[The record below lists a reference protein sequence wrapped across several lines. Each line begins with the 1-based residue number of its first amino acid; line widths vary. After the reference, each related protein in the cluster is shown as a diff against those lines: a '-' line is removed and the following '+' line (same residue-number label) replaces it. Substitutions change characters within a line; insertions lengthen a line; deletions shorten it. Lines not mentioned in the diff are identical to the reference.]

1 MKLNV
6 ANESALWKTEGG
18 KWVQARQAARCS
30 RGARRLLRGAVGL
43 LGVAFVAAAMALPA
57 FAQSYPNQPIRFI
70 VPFPP
75 GGGTDFTARI
85 VAPKLSEQLGQP
97 LVVENRA
104 GAGSHLGSAYLAK
117 ARPDGYTIGLITC
130 DVAPGPALYKD
141 LGYDPAN
148 DFATISLVAEN
159 PLVLLVRPGF
169 PANNLKEFVEYAR
182 AHPGKVNYGSSG
194 MGGLGHLA
202 GELLKSL
209 EKLDMVHAAYKGA
222 GPAMVAFMGGEI
234 DMTVVSAASAMPHVN
249 SGKARLF
256 AALGP
261 KRIAAFANAPTSKEA
276 GVDNYEAI
284 YWNGLVAPKGTPSE
298 VVNRVRAE
306 WVKIAQ
312 MPDVREAIAKG
323 GLETVSS
330 TPQEF
335 AARIK
340 ANVELWTKVVK
351 DAKIPPID

>member
-1 MKLNV
+1 M
-6 ANESALWKTEGG
+6 
-18 KWVQARQAARCS
+18 
-30 RGARRLLRGAVGL
+30 RRLLGGAVGL
-43 LGVAFVAAAMALPA
+43 LGAAVLAAAMALPA
-57 FAQSYPNQPIRFI
+57 FAQSYPSEPIRFI

-85 VAPKLSEQLGQP
+85 VAPKLSERLGQP
-97 LVVENRA
+97 VVVENRP
-104 GAGSHLGSAYLAK
+104 GGGSHVGSAFLAK

-130 DVAPGPALYKD
+130 DVAPGPALYKS
-141 LGYDPAN
+141 LGYDPVN
-148 DFATISLVAEN
+148 DFAPISMVAEN
-159 PLVLLVRPGF
+159 PLVLIVRTGF

-202 GELLKSL
+202 GEMLKSL

-222 GPAMVAFMGGEI
+222 GPAMVAFLGGEI
-234 DMTVVSAASAMPHVN
+234 DMTVVSAASAMPHIKA
-249 SGKARLF
+249 GKARLF

-261 KRIAAFANAPTSKEA
+261 KRIAAFADAPTSKEA
-276 GVDNYEAI
+276 GVNNYEAI

-298 VVNRVRAE
+298 VVNRIRAE
-306 WVKIAQ
+306 WLKIAQ
-312 MPDVREAIAKG
+312 LPDVREAIGKG

-335 AARIK
+335 AARVK
-340 ANVELWTKVVK
+340 ADVEQWTRVVK
-351 DAKIPPID
+351 DAKIPHLD